1 MSLFD
6 ECNTWLCETMW
17 WDEES
22 IRWPSCHIR
31 FGSKIHG

>member
-6 ECNTWLCETMW
+6 EYNTWLCETMW

-22 IRWPSCHIR
+22 IRWPSIYAKAV
-31 FGSKIHG
+31 SE